1 MQIKWHTETGT
12 DGIPYQYTEKN
23 DYVIASIEVW
33 DEEML
38 LWLYIA
44 RPYGEELEIRV
55 PVDNFEEGQE
65 VAQSVL
71 EQYYVDGLG
80 L

>member
-1 MQIKWHTETGT
+1 MQIKWHTKTGS
-12 DGIPYQYTEKN
+12 DGIPFQYTEKN

-33 DEEML
+33 DGEML

-44 RPYGEELEIRV
+44 RPYGEEFGIRV
-55 PVDNFEEGQE
+55 PVDSFEEGQE

>member
-1 MQIKWHTETGT
+1 MQIKWHTKTGF

-33 DEEML
+33 DGEML
-38 LWLYIA
+38 LLLYLPH
-44 RPYGEELEIRV
+44 PYSEEFEIKV
-55 PVDNFEEGQE
+55 PVDSFEEGQE

-71 EQYYVDGLG
+71 EQYCVDGLG